1 MSQGAASRVA
11 AQVLPLAAPVEMSR
25 MVRSTEEVVVM
36 ACSFIRGR
44 GLARGRWITGR
55 SGARCRR
62 GGWTHRGDTGGGGG
76 VWRGGGGSQAGQGPV
91 GGEVDGLIVA
101 IQAGGAVAAAG
112 PEFVGGHQ
120 PTRALH
126 LTAEV
131 RGVQGALQHGL
142 VDASQL
148 GEGEGLPQ

>member
-11 AQVLPLAAPVEMSR
+11 AQVLPVAAPVEMSR

-44 GLARGRWITGR
+44 GLGR
-55 SGARCRR
+55 
-62 GGWTHRGDTGGGGG
+62 
-76 VWRGGGGSQAGQGPV
+76 GGGSQAGQGPV
-91 GGEVDGLIVA
+91 VSEVDGLIVA
-101 IQAGGAVAAAG
+101 VQAGGAVAAAG

-142 VDASQL
+142 
-148 GEGEGLPQ
+148 

>member
-11 AQVLPLAAPVEMSR
+11 AQVLPVAAPVEMSR

-44 GLARGRWITGR
+44 GG
-55 SGARCRR
+55 GA
-62 GGWTHRGDTGGGGG
+62 
-76 VWRGGGGSQAGQGPV
+76 QAGQGAVVSEV
-91 GGEVDGLIVA
+91 GGLVVA
-101 IQAGGAVAAAG
+101 VQAGGAVAAAG

-148 GEGEGLPQ
+148 GEGEGLPQEGGGD